1 MGQLCGKEFHDRP
14 TKLRHL
20 RRVHAV
26 DSDAPHALGRE
37 FHGAGVDEQ
46 VTPDAKSH
54 SRSQKSLP
62 KPKVMPPR
70 ASPAGHEAGPKS
82 PDSAKPPRVCRAALR
97 LSLAPRAPSGWGT
110 TCGAST
116 STSLQVT

>member
-1 MGQLCGKEFHDRP
+1 MPPPPDGCPNPAPDRTRRCTRRGARNLTKLIARLVGWMGQLCGKEFHDRP

-54 SRSQKSLP
+54 SRSQK
-62 KPKVMPPR
+62 
-70 ASPAGHEAGPKS
+70 
-82 PDSAKPPRVCRAALR
+82 
-97 LSLAPRAPSGWGT
+97 
-110 TCGAST
+110 
-116 STSLQVT
+116 